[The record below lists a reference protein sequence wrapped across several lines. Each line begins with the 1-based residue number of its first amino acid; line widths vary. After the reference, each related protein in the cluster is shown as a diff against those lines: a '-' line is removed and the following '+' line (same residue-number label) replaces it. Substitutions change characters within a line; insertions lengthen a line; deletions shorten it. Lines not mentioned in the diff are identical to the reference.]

1 MDVATLVTL
10 AGNTFVTAAA
20 TDAWED
26 VRRKVARLFGR
37 GSADPLIEG
46 RLDATRAQLEAAPPA
61 DLEKAQAEQAAR
73 WAGRLADLLEDHP
86 DAEDEL
92 RSLVAEIQRRLLGA
106 AVTATGNSVAAGGD
120 INVTADQGS
129 LAVGVIHGD
138 VTWPGPPSPG
148 RASG

>member
-1 MDVATLVTL
+1 MDVAALVAL
-10 AGNTFVTAAA
+10 AGSAFVTAAV

-26 VRRKVARLFGR
+26 VRQKITRFFGR
-37 GSADPLIEG
+37 GSADPLIER

-61 DLEKAQAEQAAR
+61 DLGKAQAEQAAR

-92 RSLVAEIQRRLLGA
+92 RSLVAEIQRRLPGA
-106 AVTATGNSVAAGGD
+106 ADAATRNSVAVGRD
-120 INVTADQGS
+120 VNVTAEHGS
-129 LAVGVIHGD
+129 LAAGVIHGD
-138 VTWPGPPSPG
+138 VTWPGPPMPG